1 MFHVKKMKISDFPF
15 AVQVANTMNWNMS
28 SEDFKFMMKLEPE
41 GCFVLF
47 QNLERLGIVT
57 SINYGKVGWFGN
69 LVVREDIRRE
79 GAGRILANHAM
90 NYLKNLG
97 VETIGIYAYPHL
109 VSFYENLGFE
119 RDIDFAVL
127 KRKTTFSF
135 TDVGLKEATK
145 KNISKLIDFDEQCF
159 GANRQKLLQA
169 ILLSNRNLCY
179 ISTENNKI
187 TGYVI
192 AKPYIKTAEVG
203 PLVCQLD
210 HEREAT
216 LLLES
221 ILARLNGVEVFIY
234 IPKKETK
241 ILKVLYKMGFREDFR
256 VARMFLG
263 SAITNNCIYTAESLE
278 RG

>member
-1 MFHVKKMKISDFPF
+1 MFHVKKMEISDFPF
-15 AVQVANTMNWNMS
+15 AVQVANAMNWNMS
-28 SEDFKFMMKLEPE
+28 SEDFRFMMKLEPE

-57 SINYGKVGWFGN
+57 SISYGKVGWFGN

-79 GAGRILANHAM
+79 GVGRILANHAIS
-90 NYLKNLG
+90 YLKNLG

-119 RDIDFAVL
+119 RDVDFAVL
-127 KRKTTFSF
+127 KRKATFSF
-135 TDVGLKEATK
+135 TEVGLQEAPK
-145 KNISKLIDFDEQCF
+145 KNISKLIDFDEQYF

-169 ILLSNRNLCY
+169 ILLSHRNLCY
-179 ISTENNKI
+179 ISTENSKI
-187 TGYVI
+187 AGYVT
-192 AKPYIKTAEVG
+192 AKLYSKTAEVG
-203 PLVCQLD
+203 PLVCQVN
-210 HEREAT
+210 HEREAA

-241 ILKVLYKMGFREDFR
+241 LLEVLYKKGFIEDFR

-263 SAITNNCIYTAESLE
+263 SIITNNCIYTAESLE

>member
-1 MFHVKKMKISDFPF
+1 MFHVKKMEIIDFPF
-15 AVQVANTMNWNMS
+15 AVQVANTLNWNMS
-28 SEDFKFMMKLEPE
+28 SLDFKFMMKLEPE

-79 GAGRILANHAM
+79 GAGRILANHAIS
-90 NYLKNLG
+90 YLKNKG

-109 VSFYENLGFE
+109 ISFYANLGFE
-119 RDIDFAVL
+119 RDIDFVVL
-127 KRKTTFSF
+127 KSKATFSF
-135 TDVGLKEATK
+135 TEAGLKEVTK

-169 ILLSNRNLCY
+169 ILLSHRNLCY
-179 ISTENNKI
+179 VSTENTKI
-187 TGYVI
+187 TGYVT
-192 AKPYIKTAEVG
+192 AKLYSKTAEVG
-203 PLVCQLD
+203 PLVCQLNHKKD
-210 HEREAT
+210 AV

-241 ILKVLYKMGFREDFR
+241 LLKVLYKVGFREDFR
-256 VARMFLG
+256 VVRMFMG
-263 SAITNNCIYTAESLE
+263 SIIANNCIYTAESLE